1 MAIMLRDMASIKVGQ
16 LAEWEAAVETISKK
30 Q

>member
-16 LAEWEAAVETISKK
+16 LAEGEATAETISEK